1 MADLR
6 QELTELLDRAT
17 WEWLAPHA
25 DRDAVII
32 VAPQLAL
39 VDVGVAIVQDQSQSV
54 QHWIAE
60 ALLVKPTIDQ
70 KVLWDKQNQQLFAA
84 LIVQPY
90 VLIQVLIQLPDDM
103 PNDDMPHDVA
113 PPTTGIS

>member
-6 QELTELLDRAT
+6 QELTELLDETT

-32 VAPQLAL
+32 VAPQLEL
-39 VDVGVAIVQDQSQSV
+39 VEVGMAIAQDQAQSV

-60 ALLVKPTIDQ
+60 QLLTKPTLEQ
-70 KVLWDKQNQQLFAA
+70 KLQWEKPEQQRFAA

-90 VLIQVLIQLPDDM
+90 VLVQPQ
-103 PNDDMPHDVA
+103 
-113 PPTTGIS
+113 

>member
-6 QELTELLDRAT
+6 QELTELLDEAT
-17 WEWLAPHA
+17 WEWLAPHT

-32 VAPQLAL
+32 VAPQLEL
-39 VDVGVAIVQDQSQSV
+39 VEVGMAIAQDQAQSV

-60 ALLVKPTIDQ
+60 QLLTKPTLEQ
-70 KVLWDKQNQQLFAA
+70 KIQWEKQEQQRFAA

-90 VLIQVLIQLPDDM
+90 VLIQPQ
-103 PNDDMPHDVA
+103 
-113 PPTTGIS
+113 